1 MIIRSLIFL
10 LLTACCALA
19 QLVNG
24 SMVGVVTD
32 TSGSLIPKAK
42 LTISAA
48 ATGSTRAATAD
59 DGGNFVVSALAPG
72 LYTVIVEHEGFKK
85 LEKRNLLVNP
95 NETLAVGELRLE
107 VGQTAESIT
116 VSASG
121 ESVQTA
127 SSERSGMITNDQVE
141 NLAVIN
147 RDFAALVSLLPGV
160 VENPGAETQGFG
172 GNSTFNVQGA
182 RTTSN
187 SMVID
192 GMPVTQPNG
201 TNTGTFTSMDSVAAV
216 RLTVST
222 YSAEFGRKPGASI
235 QAITKGGTKQFHG
248 AAYWYKRH
256 EMFNANSFFNN
267 RSAIPE
273 AVYRYTTAGF
283 NLGGPL
289 FLPGLFNRDRKK
301 VFFFFSTEQLREAR
315 PQAIR
320 QLTTASAAER
330 KGDFS
335 DSRDLNAALIVVRDP
350 ATKVPYPGNIVPA
363 ASINKNGQNYL
374 NLLPLPNYD
383 NLAVSARRYN
393 FQVQE
398 SMLIPKHSETLRI
411 DLPLSANTN
420 VYGRFNNWYEK
431 ISGWASPGGNSN
443 WGWLPSS
450 YTNASRS
457 LVLSGSHILSPSVI
471 LELSGSFLRWTELA
485 APLDQ
490 GDMDRLNRKTSG
502 VGIAQLYPENNPLN
516 LVPNALFGG
525 LNNPISTAIEPRFPL
540 GGVNVVYT
548 ANAGITKTTGSHI
561 MKAGAW
567 LENWDVNKVG
577 NGNFNGQLNFGRSAN
592 NPFDSNHPFANALLG
607 NFTAYTESTTR
618 PKYYAVTTAVE
629 WFAQDT
635 WKATRRLN
643 LDFGVRFA
651 WSQPY
656 HNPDRLEAGFVPQ
669 FFDPSKTVKL
679 IQPALVGT
687 ARMGRDP
694 VSGTIYPAVYIGA
707 VAPNAGDPFNG
718 TVDLRKNSS
727 HPAGMMNNSGI
738 RTAPRIG
745 FAWDPFGKGKTALR
759 GGWGLFYEVMERTLS
774 IASNPPLKLDPIVYN
789 GNIADFTQT
798 TGANFPTDTLGYNVK
813 RPLGRVMN
821 LSFGLQQ
828 SVGFGTVVDVS
839 YAGALSRHLLQRRNV
854 NAVPLGATFL
864 PENQDPTLAG
874 RPLPTAFLRPY
885 IGYNDINYFE
895 YDGSASY
902 HSLQATAN
910 RRFSRGM
917 QFGVAWTW
925 SKAMD
930 YADGDSANVS
940 TLIDR
945 RIWNYGKAGFDR
957 THIVKLNW
965 TYDVP
970 RASRRWNNA
979 FSRYVLDGWQISG
992 IASFIS
998 GAPSGIGLGL
1008 TSTLDITGSP
1018 TDSARVVVLSNPI
1031 LPKSERTFER
1041 NFNTEAFGVPAQGSV
1056 GNAPKD
1062 VIRGPGINNFDI
1074 SLFKN
1079 FRLPGDRFKLQFRG
1093 EGYNAWNHTQFS
1105 ALDTATRF
1113 DAQGRQTNAR
1123 LGEYT
1128 AARNSRRIQLA
1139 LRLNF

>member
-1 MIIRSLIFL
+1 MIFRSLLTL
-10 LLTACCALA
+10 LLATGCALA

-24 SMVGVVTD
+24 SMAGVVTD
-32 TSGSLIPKAK
+32 TSASRIPKAK
-42 LTISAA
+42 LTISAE
-48 ATGSTRAATAD
+48 ATGATRAATAD
-59 DGGNFVVSALAPG
+59 DGGNFVISALPPG
-72 LYTVIVEHEGFKK
+72 IYTVLVEHEGFKK

-107 VGQTAESIT
+107 VGQAAESIT

-141 NLAVIN
+141 NLTVIN

-172 GNSTFNVQGA
+172 GNSSFNVQGA
-182 RTTSN
+182 RSTSN
-187 SMVID
+187 SVVID

-201 TNTGTFTSMDSVAAV
+201 TGTGTFTSMDSVAAV

-248 AAYWYKRH
+248 SAYWYKRH

-267 RSAIPE
+267 RNGIPE
-273 AVYRYTTAGF
+273 ARYRYTTAGF

-289 FLPGLFNRDRKK
+289 FIPHLLNRGRKK
-301 VFFFFSTEQLREAR
+301 VFFFFSTEQLREVR

-320 QLTTASAAER
+320 QHTTATAAER
-330 KGDFS
+330 TGDFS
-335 DSRDLNAALIVVRDP
+335 NSRDLNAALIVVRDP
-350 ATKVPYPGNIVPA
+350 ATKLPYPGNIVPA

-383 NLAVSARRYN
+383 NLAISARRYN

-398 SMLIPKHSETLRI
+398 SMMIPKHAETLRI
-411 DLPLSANTN
+411 DLPLNAKTN
-420 VYGRFNNWYEK
+420 VYGRLNNWSEK
-431 ISGWASPGGNSN
+431 ISGWAAPGGNSN
-443 WGWLPSS
+443 WGWLPNS
-450 YTNASRS
+450 YTNVSRS

-471 LELSGSFLRWTELA
+471 LEASGSFLRWTELA
-485 APLDQ
+485 APLEQ
-490 GDMDRLNRKTSG
+490 AALNRLNRKTSG
-502 VGIAQLYPENNPLN
+502 VGIAQFHPEINPLN
-516 LVPNALFGG
+516 LVPDAKFGG
-525 LNNPISTAIEPRFPL
+525 LNSAISTEIEPRFPL
-540 GGVNVVYT
+540 GGTNVIYT
-548 ANAGITKTTGSHI
+548 ANAGLTKIAGTHT

-567 LENWDVNKVG
+567 LENWDVDKVG
-577 NGNFNGQLNFGRSAN
+577 KGNFNGQLDFGRNAN

-607 NFTAYTESTTR
+607 NFASYTESTTR
-618 PKYYAVTTAVE
+618 PKYYSVLTAVE
-629 WFAQDT
+629 WYVQDT

-643 LDFGVRFA
+643 LDFGARFA

-656 HNPDRLEAGFVPQ
+656 HNPDRIEAGFVPQ
-669 FFDPSKTVKL
+669 FFDPSRTVKL
-679 IQPALVGT
+679 IRPVLVGT
-687 ARMGRDP
+687 ARMGQDP
-694 VSGTIYPAVYIGA
+694 TNGAIYPAVYIGA
-707 VAPNAGDPFNG
+707 LAPNAGDAFNG
-718 TVDLRKNSS
+718 TVDLRTNST
-727 HPAGMMNNSGI
+727 HPAGMMNSSGI
-738 RTAPRIG
+738 RTAPRVG

-774 IASNPPLKLDPIVYN
+774 IEANPPLKLDPIVYN

-798 TGANFPTDTLGYNVK
+798 AGANFPTDTLGYNVN

-828 SVGFGTVVDVS
+828 SIGFGTVVDVS
-839 YAGALSRHLLQRRNV
+839 YAGALSRHLLQRRNI
-854 NAVPLGATFL
+854 NAVPLGTTFR
-864 PENQDPTLAG
+864 PEYQDPAITR
-874 RPLPTAFLRPY
+874 RPLPAAFLRPY
-885 IGYNDINYFE
+885 LGYNDINYFE
-895 YDGSASY
+895 YDGNASY

-917 QFGVAWTW
+917 QFGAAWTW

-930 YADGDSANVS
+930 YADGDAANVS

-965 TYDVP
+965 NYEVP
-970 RASRRWNNA
+970 RVSKYWGNT
-979 FSRYVLDGWQISG
+979 FSRQVLDGWQITG
-992 IASFIS
+992 VASFVS

-1008 TSTLDITGSP
+1008 ANAIDITGSP
-1018 TDSARVVVLSNPI
+1018 TDGARVVVLSNPI
-1031 LPKSERTFER
+1031 LPKSGRTFSR
-1041 NFNTEAFGVPAQGSV
+1041 NFDTAAFGVPATGTV

-1062 VIRGPGINNFDI
+1062 VIRGPGINNFDL

-1079 FRLPGDRFKLQFRG
+1079 FRLPGERIKLQLRA

-1105 ALDTATRF
+1105 GLDTSARF

-1128 AARNSRRIQLA
+1128 AARNARRIQLA